1 MPPVGDD
8 PHRYVFRLYALGEPF
23 AASDTANADA
33 VRAWLDDHALATGT
47 LTGLY
52 ER

>member
-23 AASDTANADA
+23 ASPATANADA
-33 VRAWLDDHALATGT
+33 VWAWLDDHALATGT